1 MQTNPLRYDCSPVH
15 IYFSTIWVLTK
26 FVPLFVLFSF
36 FSKDIKACAD
46 YTANLLQS
54 GTDGCVANN
63 WIFSNFLQRAAPLY
77 IRQDGSVGPLRDYS
91 KDDLIRFKVKAGSP
105 SNLPLRVQA
114 SSINKACTYH
124 GGWEDKWHIN

>member
-1 MQTNPLRYDCSPVH
+1 MQTTLQICCNLEQTVALQ
-15 IYFSTIWVLTK
+15 TI
-26 FVPLFVLFSF
+26 
-36 FSKDIKACAD
+36 
-46 YTANLLQS
+46 
-54 GTDGCVANN
+54 G
-63 WIFSNFLQRAAPLY
+63 IFSNFLQRVAPLY

-124 GGWEDKWHIN
+124 GGWEDK